1 MYYDFL
7 YFLQQNM
14 IIFSDYYT
22 KIPKLNIWWTNANYK
37 KKMYIKVLFYVQK
50 LSCHR
55 SVVLMPTQTFNQVW
69 YLPYVTHCYF
79 ENKNYVIP
87 LSYHHSEFS
96 KCFFFYLEPTVRM
109 IIPPYIKMLDF
120 HWIKA
125 MLFFRKYY
133 DFLQFFLYHGI
144 FPPTLLSAVVFFRN
158 TTAGG

>member
-22 KIPKLNIWWTNANYK
+22 KIPKRNIWWTNANYK
-37 KKMYIKVLFYVQK
+37 KMYIKELFYVQK

-55 SVVLMPTQTFNQVW
+55 SVVLMPTQTCNQVW
-69 YLPYVTHCYF
+69 YLPYVTHCNF

-96 KCFFFYLEPTVRM
+96 KCFFFISNLQLEWIFYIPSWL
-109 IIPPYIKMLDF
+109 II
-120 HWIKA
+120 
-125 MLFFRKYY
+125 LFFKRHWAVLFSVNNSVGCCLLFS
-133 DFLQFFLYHGI
+133 DIVENFVVLQFQCGLMMTG
-144 FPPTLLSAVVFFRN
+144 
-158 TTAGG
+158 